1 MFTKG
6 LIFGLVASSIYFFL
20 LRLSVSKI
28 FSIEEQKRK
37 MAYVLFYVARLIVF
51 AALILAFLKYNL
63 GSPIGMLSGVFAG
76 GVIFVLTNKFSKTK
90 NK

>member
-20 LRLSVSKI
+20 LRLSVAKI
-28 FSIEEQKRK
+28 FSLKEQKRK